1 MEYIFL
7 SHSIVPEQSLPSDN
21 DIGSMTAKV
30 SEICPV
36 GTVML
41 GCAFLKLQM
50 HIENKLLLLHL
61 GFYLLN

>member
-1 MEYIFL
+1 MMMEYIFL

-21 DIGSMTAKV
+21 DVGSVTPKV

-36 GTVML
+36 GAVML

-50 HIENKLLLLHL
+50 HKEDKLLLLH
-61 GFYLLN
+61 F